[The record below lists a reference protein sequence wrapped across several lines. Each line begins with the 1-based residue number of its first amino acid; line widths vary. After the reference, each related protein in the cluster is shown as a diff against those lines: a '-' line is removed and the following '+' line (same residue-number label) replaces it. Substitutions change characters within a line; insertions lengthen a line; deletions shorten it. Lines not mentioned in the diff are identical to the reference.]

1 MNVFLGDDMHPWAEK
16 QSEATERIELSTLGL
31 QDQCSTTE
39 LSSQLYWKQSVELC
53 GQLGRVAQSVER
65 RSDKAKVLGSSPSMT
80 RPIFSHGSANTP
92 AWIRTR
98 VARFKVWSADH
109 YTTGASNFA
118 NLSEARQ
125 HFWQTATV
133 AVQMPPPGI
142 EPGTFRSSV

>member
-1 MNVFLGDDMHPWAEK
+1 MFLGDDMYTCPEK

-80 RPIFSHGSANTP
+80 RPTFSLLLHQHPCPGGPEQIGQTCLVLSCVAAELQQKVPLVGLEPTIFGLGSQRL
-92 AWIRTR
+92 I
-98 VARFKVWSADH
+98 H
-109 YTTGASNFA
+109 
-118 NLSEARQ
+118 
-125 HFWQTATV
+125 
-133 AVQMPPPGI
+133 
-142 EPGTFRSSV
+142 